1 MIFSHP
7 EQQYSVQAESPC
19 ARIIHIVCNKKTEA
33 IAHDPLLHHRR
44 NKKDGNKK
52 FIQPDQGCKQDVLK
66 LHLELNIENADEEEM
81 QDVAAYK

>member
-1 MIFSHP
+1 MQS
-7 EQQYSVQAESPC
+7 
-19 ARIIHIVCNKKTEA
+19 KKTET
-33 IAHDPLLHHRR
+33 
-44 NKKDGNKK
+44 KK